1 MHKTIDLKAKI
12 LLSIGII
19 TLMSFVIV
27 ASILS
32 TETSEMTKSL
42 AYHLAEESAD
52 KNGTYVKANLD
63 FAMDTARTLSYT
75 FEQVRLTRH
84 PDRAVMGRIL
94 AKVLQDNPQFAAVW
108 TLWEPN
114 ALDGKDADY
123 KNKPGYDGTGRFI
136 PYYTKLNGNIHL
148 EPLANYDT
156 PGAGDY
162 YLIPKKTN
170 TETVI
175 QPCCYPVLGKNTL
188 ITRVVVPIMV
198 EGTFD
203 GVVGIDISSE
213 TFQKAITA
221 AGPIEKGYISLL
233 SSEGRV
239 VASSNTSKIGTTV
252 EDSGAKEAIKQG
264 KRFST
269 TNDDSYEIYKPI
281 TIGRTATPWSIS
293 VHVPMDLILEDAS
306 KKRKEIITR
315 GIVGTAIIS
324 LILFF
329 VESRITNQHLK
340 KELKERQAFQERIL
354 RLASIVE
361 STDEGIIGLSLEGI
375 VMDWNRGA
383 ERIYGYTK
391 AEIIG
396 KPVEC
401 LIPQDRMQELE
412 DILGN
417 VSHGVS
423 VTDSETQRLRK
434 DGQLIYVYLTVSPI
448 KNQRGEIIGM
458 STIVRDITTQ
468 KILEKEM
475 TRMEHMNLIGEMAAS
490 IGHEVRNP
498 MTTVRG
504 FLQLLE
510 ANPTSDHYRNY
521 IPLMISELDRAN
533 SIITEFL
540 SISRTKATEFAR
552 GNLNDILECIMPLL
566 EVDSIREDKRVVL
579 EKGQVPDLLLNDKE
593 IRQLVLNL
601 SRNGLEAMKEGG
613 RLFISTYMK
622 DNEKAVILS
631 VRDEGTGISPE
642 IIDRLGTPFL
652 TTKEK
657 GTGLGL
663 AVCYGIAARHDAS
676 IDVETN
682 SQGTTFLVKFK
693 LKSFDLN

>member
-1 MHKTIDLKAKI
+1 MHKNIDLRAKI
-12 LLSIGII
+12 LLSLGII
-19 TLMSFVIV
+19 TLLSFVIITY
-27 ASILS
+27 ILS
-32 TETSEMTKSL
+32 MESSEMAKDS
-42 AYHLAEESAD
+42 AYQSAEESAEE
-52 KNGTYVKANLD
+52 NGTYVKANLD

-75 FEQVRLTRH
+75 FQQVRLTHH
-84 PDRAVMGRIL
+84 PDRVVMGRIL
-94 AKVLQDNPQFAAVW
+94 AKVLQDNPQFTAVW

-114 ALDGKDADY
+114 ALDGMDADY

-136 PYYTKLNGNIHL
+136 PYYSNQNGKIHL
-148 EPLANYDT
+148 EPLVNYGT

-162 YLIPKKTN
+162 YLIPKRTN
-170 TETVI
+170 KETVI
-175 QPCCYPVLGKNTL
+175 EPCCYPIMGKNVM
-188 ITRVVVPIMV
+188 ITRVVVPIMI

-213 TFQKAITA
+213 TFQKAITS
-221 AGPIEKGYISLL
+221 AGPLERGYISLL
-233 SSEGRV
+233 SNDGRV
-239 VASSNTSKIGTTV
+239 VASSNPSKIGAAV
-252 EDSGAKEAIKQG
+252 EDSSAKEAIKQG

-269 TNDDSYEIYKPI
+269 MNKDSYEIYKPI
-281 TIGRTATPWSIS
+281 TIGRTTTPWSMS
-293 VHVPMDLILEDAS
+293 VHVPMGLILEEAT
-306 KKRKEIITR
+306 KKRREIVVH
-315 GIVGTAIIS
+315 GIIWTAVIS

-340 KELKERQAFQERIL
+340 KEIKERQAFQERIL

-375 VMDWNRGA
+375 ILDWNRGA

-391 AEIIG
+391 QEIIG
-396 KPVEC
+396 KTIKG
-401 LIPQDRMQELE
+401 LIPQDRMQEFG
-412 DILGN
+412 DIIWN
-417 VSHGVS
+417 VSHGIS
-423 VTDSETQRLRK
+423 VTNSETQRIKK

-510 ANPTSDHYRNY
+510 ANPTSEHYRNY

-552 GNLNDILECIMPLL
+552 GNLNDILESIRPLL
-566 EVDSIREDKRVVL
+566 EVDAIREDKLVVL
-579 EKGQVPDLLLNDKE
+579 EKGEVPDLLLNDKE
-593 IRQLVLNL
+593 IRQLIINL

-613 RLFISTYMK
+613 HL
-622 DNEKAVILS
+622 
-631 VRDEGTGISPE
+631 
-642 IIDRLGTPFL
+642 IDPR
-652 TTKEK
+652 
-657 GTGLGL
+657 
-663 AVCYGIAARHDAS
+663 
-676 IDVETN
+676 
-682 SQGTTFLVKFK
+682 
-693 LKSFDLN
+693 